1 MTLVAAALVAMAA
14 WLLVRSGARAATV
27 GLRRGEPS
35 AREPHGRG
43 RPSMRIRS
51 ARVMSLGLG
60 AVLALVV
67 GGVPGVIVGAVV
79 SLAGPRVLAGLES
92 RDQRQ
97 RRLLIERQ
105 SPIVADLLATCL
117 AAGATP
123 RDSVRA
129 VARAVGEP
137 IATPLGTLTGAL
149 DLGAD
154 PVDAWAALAAEPGL
168 RQVGR
173 AGSRSAQTGAPL
185 ASLLAAVAEDQRD
198 EARSRAEAAA
208 RAAGV
213 RSVAPLVSCFLP
225 AFILIGIV
233 PVVASLALPLLQ

>member
-1 MTLVAAALVAMAA
+1 MTLIAAALVAMTA
-14 WLLVRSGARAATV
+14 WLLVRPARSRSSDPVRRSPHPRGLMAT
-27 GLRRGEPS
+27 
-35 AREPHGRG
+35 
-43 RPSMRIRS
+43 RIRS
-51 ARVMSLGLG
+51 ARVLSLGLG

-67 GGVPGVIVGAVV
+67 GGVPGVVVGAGVA
-79 SLAGPRVLAGLES
+79 LAGPRVLAGLES
-92 RDQRQ
+92 RGQRQ
-97 RRLLIERQ
+97 RRLQIERQ
-105 SPIVADLLATCL
+105 TPIVADLLATCL

-123 RDSVRA
+123 RESVRA

-137 IATPLGTLTGAL
+137 IATPLSTLTGAL

-185 ASLLAAVAEDQRD
+185 ASLLAAVADDQRD
-198 EARSRAEAAA
+198 EARSRAEATA

-213 RSVAPLVSCFLP
+213 RSVAPLVACFLP

>member
-1 MTLVAAALVAMAA
+1 MTVVAAALVAMTA
-14 WLLVRSGARAATV
+14 WLLVRPARFRSSDPVRRSPPHRGLMAT
-27 GLRRGEPS
+27 
-35 AREPHGRG
+35 
-43 RPSMRIRS
+43 RIRS
-51 ARVMSLGLG
+51 ARVLSLGLG

-67 GGVPGVIVGAVV
+67 GGVPGVVVGAGVA
-79 SLAGPRVLAGLES
+79 LAGPRVLAGLES
-92 RDQRQ
+92 RGQRQ
-97 RRLLIERQ
+97 RRLQLERQ
-105 SPIVADLLATCL
+105 TPIVADLLATCL

-137 IATPLGTLTGAL
+137 IATPLSTLTGAL

-154 PVDAWAALAAEPGL
+154 PIDAWAALAAEPGL

-213 RSVAPLVSCFLP
+213 RSVAPLVACFLP